1 VNTRKKT
8 DVTGAPLTVQMRVTR
23 LLQDG
28 NFQVK
33 ALSTT
38 FAGRGAFI
46 APDGTADYPTD
57 TTYAHI
63 SDAGGLMS
71 DGTAGYTIL

>member
-1 VNTRKKT
+1 VE
-8 DVTGAPLTVQMRVTR
+8 MRVTK

-28 NFQVK
+28 NFNVK

-46 APDGTADYPTD
+46 APDGTPDYPTD

-63 SDAGGLMS
+63 SDSGGLMN
-71 DGTAGYTIL
+71 DGTPGYTII